1 MCSVMAGLTALGGYF
16 SYRQNRQM
24 ADAQAQAY
32 NAQAQAAEQN
42 ARVEARKQEQ
52 IADNY
57 AQEARRLR
65 ARQRLSEGAQRAQT
79 GASGLDFSGSSMDI
93 LSSGLEAYNQDQVN
107 LLNNQRNDNY
117 ASRVAQTNYLNQANA
132 MRTAASNVKSQAK
145 NSWFPTLLGTAASIY
160 GIEQPWKKA
169 SSGSNAVGAITSA
182 GTNMA
187 INYYT
192 GKSNTAGA
200 GTNMAIDYY
209 SGANQTGMTP
219 QTSATVN
226 YYSGNNGWAYNNT
239 AFNNKKNK
247 LFNQNLNVMG
257 W

>member
-24 ADAQAQAY
+24 ADAQAAAY

-42 ARVEARKQEQ
+42 AKVEARKQEQ

-57 AQEARRLR
+57 AQESRRLR

-79 GASGLDFSGSSMDI
+79 GALGLDFSGSSLDI
-93 LSSGLEAYNQDQVN
+93 LSSGLDAYNQDQVN

-117 ASRVAQTNYLNQANA
+117 ASRVAQTNYINQANA
-132 MRTAASNVKSQAK
+132 MRTAASNVKSQAR
-145 NSWFPTLLGTAASIY
+145 NSWFPTLLGIAASIY

-169 SSGSNAVGAITSA
+169 SGGGNDISGVVNA

-192 GKSNTAGA
+192 GKSNTDGA

-209 SGANQTGMTP
+209 SGTNKTGMTP

-239 AFNNKKNK
+239 SFNNKKNK

>member
-1 MCSVMAGLTALGGYF
+1 MCSVMAGLTALGGYLG
-16 SYRQNRQM
+16 YRQNRQI

-79 GASGLDFSGSSMDI
+79 GAAGLDFSGSSMDI

-132 MRTAASNVKSQAK
+132 MRASASNVKSQAK
-145 NSWFPTLLGTAASIY
+145 SSWLPTLLGTAASIY

-169 SSGSNAVGAITSA
+169 SSGSNAVGAITS
-182 GTNMA
+182 
-187 INYYT
+187 
-192 GKSNTAGA
+192 A